1 MCALPAHT
9 HTHTHSSAH
18 THRGLPH
25 AGGVLCLREMGQ
37 QVPAPYQ
44 MRTLSPR
51 GASDRS
57 TADFRAGTP
66 DSALGLRLPFP
77 MCPIQMSGRCWNPVV
92 MHVCRTSGL
101 SLLASARASWRG
113 WCSVATGALLPAHDV
128 AQHNLSGLNLATSNR
143 ATWRAPPHLFPPC
156 KATRR
161 LMGLRGMLLT
171 SWCPCGGDTRESRDW
186 AQPRR
191 TMPEAF
197 QRDIGGRCQ

>member
-1 MCALPAHT
+1 MPKVPSLEPCAPVPGPVQGRAGPQRLGGSGCVCALPAHT

-101 SLLASARASWRG
+101 SLPVRGLPGGDGARW
-113 WCSVATGALLPAHDV
+113 P
-128 AQHNLSGLNLATSNR
+128 
-143 ATWRAPPHLFPPC
+143 RAPSSPP
-156 KATRR
+156 
-161 LMGLRGMLLT
+161 
-171 SWCPCGGDTRESRDW
+171 
-186 AQPRR
+186 
-191 TMPEAF
+191 TMWPSTIF
-197 QRDIGGRCQ
+197 LGSI